1 MLLGHSLFPLLRQ
14 LACSFTTSSHWL
26 LVYFPY
32 YGWLLS
38 TLNRK
43 ALKTVSN
50 SIASAAR
57 IPLQKTSTLLQCNS
71 ITYMKQDSNLKT
83 LTLFFSAEKYIYFH
97 LTSVNS
103 NSRLSNI
110 SITCQSVSAAREGYQ
125 RHYAVIQIYR
135 QDHRGVFA
143 PSFVELDVSEL
154 AGIAA
159 SLGSLEDEVAENKSV
174 NK

>member
-1 MLLGHSLFPLLRQ
+1 
-14 LACSFTTSSHWL
+14 
-26 LVYFPY
+26 
-32 YGWLLS
+32 
-38 TLNRK
+38 
-43 ALKTVSN
+43 
-50 SIASAAR
+50 
-57 IPLQKTSTLLQCNS
+57 
-71 ITYMKQDSNLKT
+71 MKQDSNLKT
-83 LTLFFSAEKYIYFH
+83 LTFFFSAEKYIYFH

-103 NSRLSNI
+103 NSQLSNI

-135 QDHRGVFA
+135 QDHQGVFA

>member
-1 MLLGHSLFPLLRQ
+1 
-14 LACSFTTSSHWL
+14 
-26 LVYFPY
+26 
-32 YGWLLS
+32 
-38 TLNRK
+38 
-43 ALKTVSN
+43 
-50 SIASAAR
+50 
-57 IPLQKTSTLLQCNS
+57 
-71 ITYMKQDSNLKT
+71 MKQDSNLKT
-83 LTLFFSAEKYIYFH
+83 LTFFFSAEKYIYFH

-103 NSRLSNI
+103 NSQLSNI

-143 PSFVELDVSEL
+143 PSFVELDASEL

>member
-1 MLLGHSLFPLLRQ
+1 MVGCCRHSIEKRSKRFLTQ
-14 LACSFTTSSHWL
+14 
-26 LVYFPY
+26 
-32 YGWLLS
+32 
-38 TLNRK
+38 
-43 ALKTVSN
+43 
-50 SIASAAR
+50 
-57 IPLQKTSTLLQCNS
+57 LLQPLAYHYKNFN
-71 ITYMKQDSNLKT
+71 TPTMQFNHLHETGFKLKNPNVF
-83 LTLFFSAEKYIYFH
+83 FFSAEKYIYFH

-135 QDHRGVFA
+135 QDHREVFA

-159 SLGSLEDEVAENKSV
+159 SSGSLEDEVAENKSV
-174 NK
+174 NM